1 MGMMGWDESVIRQI
15 VVSKRVRTSRKVWL
29 KPSLGRGD
37 RVFVENEDG
46 VFLPVEEWPV
56 DFEAGRGNPPVVA
69 PFLPSVDLVQWCL
82 LTSCR

>member
-1 MGMMGWDESVIRQI
+1 MQKILA
-15 VVSKRVRTSRKVWL
+15 K
-29 KPSLGRGD
+29 SLGRGD

-46 VFLPVEEWPV
+46 VFLPVEESPV

-69 PFLPSVDLVQWCL
+69 PFLPSVDLGKWFL